1 MELEVWKPIPGYE
14 GIYDASNL
22 GNVRSAPGKTTTDK
36 RGTRLWKTRV
46 LKQKSNTG
54 RGDRIVTLW
63 KDGSPRC
70 WLVSRLVASA
80 WIGQPSKD
88 MTVNHINGNPLD
100 NRPENLEWVTRGDN
114 IRHGFRTGLYA
125 ARQKKVT
132 LIAENGREYSFD
144 SMAAASSFVGKNHGY
159 VSWLAKHGRASLFS
173 ADGIKYT
180 IKGVGA

>member
-1 MELEVWKPIPGYE
+1 MGKELWKPIPGYE

-22 GNVRSAPGKTTTDK
+22 GNIRSTPGKMTTNK
-36 RGTRLWKTRV
+36 RGTRTWKTRV
-46 LKQKSNTG
+46 LKQKRNSG
-54 RGDRIVTLW
+54 RGDKMVTLW
-63 KDGSPRC
+63 KDGSSRC

-80 WIGQPSKD
+80 WIGQPENG

-100 NRPENLEWVTRGDN
+100 NRSENLEWVTRGDN
-114 IRHGFRTGLYA
+114 IRHGFRSGLYA

-132 LIAENGREYSFD
+132 LISEDGHEFSFD
-144 SMAAASSFVGKNHGY
+144 SMTATSNFVGKNHGY
-159 VSWLAKHGRASLFS
+159 VSWLAKNGCTSLLS